1 MKKFIS
7 LAVASLAVATCVPGV
22 TQAQTSSPAS
32 PRTAPNLTPVTPSN
46 SASPDSAPLTPGNNT
61 APLNTP
67 GMPSNS
73 NTPSTSTPTTATPS
87 AEIPGTC
94 GPKISSTGMTSSG
107 TGMASS
113 GTNAESYK
121 TSTSSSNV
129 PLMKLN
135 TNPAITAPPTSTS
148 TSASTSYS
156 TSTVENAPRLLDASS
171 DEIEHNNLIG
181 PAHYI
186 KLAVGSS
193 PLCYLSLTP
202 LQEVYATDSIKVL
215 DQSGKGVPAVV
226 TKQNNG
232 SAKISFEQP
241 ISAGS
246 NLVLALQGVEYDS
259 TLTPTTV
266 QYYISGGFANYSEEI
281 PYGVAQVQ
289 RYVK

>member
-7 LAVASLAVATCVPGV
+7 IAFASLTVATFVPGA
-22 TQAQTSSPAS
+22 TQAQTSTPAS
-32 PRTAPNLTPVTPSN
+32 PSTTPNLTPVTPN
-46 SASPDSAPLTPGNNT
+46 KSASPDSAPLTPGNNT
-61 APLNTP
+61 APSSMP

-73 NTPSTSTPTTATPS
+73 NTPEVSKPGTSAPS
-87 AEIPGTC
+87 AALPGTC
-94 GPKISSTGMTSSG
+94 GAKISSTGMTPS
-107 TGMASS
+107 AAA
-113 GTNAESYK
+113 NAESYN
-121 TSTSSSNV
+121 TSTSSSNF
-129 PLMKLN
+129 PLMRLN
-135 TNPAITAPPTSTS
+135 TNPAIKAPTTSTTTSTS
-148 TSASTSYS
+148 TSYSISTI
-156 TSTVENAPRLLDASS
+156 ENAPRLLDATS

-193 PLCYLSLTP
+193 PLCYLSVTP

-226 TKQNNG
+226 TKQDNG

-246 NLVLALQGVEYDS
+246 MLVLALQGVEYAS

-266 QYYISGGFANYSEEI
+266 QYYISGGFANYSQEI

>member
-7 LAVASLAVATCVPGV
+7 LAFATLAVATFIPGA
-22 TQAQTSSPAS
+22 TQAQTSTPAN

-46 SASPDSAPLTPGNNT
+46 SDSPGSAPLTPGNNT

-73 NTPSTSTPTTATPS
+73 TTPGTSTPS
-87 AEIPGTC
+87 AALPGTC
-94 GPKISSTGMTSSG
+94 GAKISSTGMTPS
-107 TGMASS
+107 T
-113 GTNAESYK
+113 TNAESYN
-121 TSTSSSNV
+121 TSTSSSNF
-129 PLMKLN
+129 PLMRLN
-135 TNPAITAPPTSTS
+135 TNPAVTASSTSTA

-156 TSTVENAPRLLDASS
+156 TSTIENAPRLLDASS

-193 PLCYLSLTP
+193 PLCYLTVTP
-202 LQEVYATDSIKVL
+202 LQDVYATDSIKVL
-215 DQSGKGVPAVV
+215 DQAGKGVPAVV
-226 TKQNNG
+226 TKQDNG

-246 NLVLALQGVEYDS
+246 MLVLALQGVEYAS

-266 QYYISGGFANYSEEI
+266 QYYISGGFSNYSQEI